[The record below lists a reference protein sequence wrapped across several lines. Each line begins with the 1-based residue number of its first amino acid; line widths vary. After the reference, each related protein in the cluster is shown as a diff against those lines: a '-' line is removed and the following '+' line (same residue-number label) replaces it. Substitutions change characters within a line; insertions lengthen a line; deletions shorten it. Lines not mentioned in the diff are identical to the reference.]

1 VTGTFAELWVA
12 LIVFFVSH
20 SLPSLRGVRG
30 SFVAILG
37 ERGFL
42 LAYSL
47 VSITVTGW
55 LIVAAL
61 QAPIVELWP
70 MTVIGMWVTVLCM
83 IFAALFF
90 VWGWV
95 TPNPLSIK
103 IRVKYFNTDD
113 PGLLVITR
121 HPFPWAF
128 AFWGFG
134 HLVSNG
140 DAGPAIL
147 FGLLGLFSLV
157 GTVIL
162 DARRRREFGP
172 AEWARLAAKTSSI
185 PFGAVVCGRA
195 AMPWRALLG
204 HATWVA
210 LAAYVLVL
218 LAHQSVIG
226 VSPLPPF

>member
-20 SLPSLRGVRG
+20 SLPSLRGVRA

-42 LAYSL
+42 LVYSL
-47 VSITVTGW
+47 ISITVTAW
-55 LIVAAL
+55 LIVSAL

-70 MTVIGMWVTVLCM
+70 MTIAGMWVTVVCM
-83 IFAALFF
+83 VFAALLF

-103 IRVKYFNTDD
+103 IRSKHYNAAD
-113 PGLLVITR
+113 PGLLVVTR

-128 AFWGFG
+128 ALWGFG

-147 FGLLGLFSLV
+147 FALLGLFSLA
-157 GTVIL
+157 GTLIL

-185 PFGAVVCGRA
+185 PFGAVVRARA
-195 AMPWRALLG
+195 AMPWGALWG
-204 HATWVA
+204 RATWVA
-210 LAAYVLVL
+210 LAAYVAVL
-218 LAHQSVIG
+218 LAHPSVIG
-226 VSPLPPF
+226 VSPLPPL